1 MEYHLFQRNLE
12 DAHKIVKHLVLT
24 CVSLLFA
31 IILLIFL
38 CISISHRNMTTLVP
52 MNLNTPMTI
61 SNNSVST
68 QYLNESAL
76 SFINLRLNFDPDTI
90 DLNHNIILRS
100 IAPNNYQDIKKA
112 LDQESKLVKAQ
123 SISSSFY
130 INDISINK
138 KMLSVLFTGTLVRS
152 VSDKALKS
160 VKTQFQIDFENKNGL
175 LLITQFFEVNNQ

>member
-1 MEYHLFQRNLE
+1 MEYHLFQNNLE
-12 DAHKIVKHLVLT
+12 DAHRMIKYLVLT
-24 CVSLLFA
+24 CASLLCA
-31 IILLIFL
+31 AILLTFL
-38 CISISHRNMTTLVP
+38 CISISHRNMITLVP
-52 MNLNTPMTI
+52 MNLNAPMTV
-61 SNNSVST
+61 SNSSVST

-90 DLNHNIILRS
+90 DLNHNIILRF
-100 IAPNNYQDIKKA
+100 IAPTDYQDIKKA

-130 INDISINK
+130 ISDISINK

-152 VSDKALKS
+152 VSDKTLKA

-175 LLITQFFEVNNQ
+175 LLITQFFEVENP